1 MQNADRPS
9 WDEGRQWQAAV
20 RATARLLRI
29 SSFPEFFNAAAQNLA
44 RLLDAGGAALIVM
57 ERPDRLRYKLFHG
70 LERLNETPIAKFSFP
85 VDQGTVG
92 HVLSTGTYLFTPDY
106 PASANSM
113 PEFVSAGLRANLV
126 LPLPG
131 ANGAAGAIAIAWLDE
146 APASLTPAM
155 LAIAELFAAL
165 LGSAVHREGL
175 ERQLRD
181 HSLTDPLTG
190 LPNRRMLMLR
200 LEEAQRRACRNKTLM
215 ALAVLD
221 LDGFKKVNDRLGHHA
236 GDQCLLL
243 TANVIR
249 GAIREIDLAARLGG
263 DEFVIIFEDLRSV
276 AQVAAIL
283 QRVVDAVAEQGRN
296 SPHGGAVTASLGV
309 TIYPMD
315 FAEPEILLR
324 NADQAMYTAKRAG
337 GNQVH
342 IRASEPAAPPSCS
355 RCRELSETG
364 GQAQRFR

>member
-20 RATARLLRI
+20 RATTRLLRI
-29 SSFPEFFNAAAQNLA
+29 CSFPELFNAAAQNLA
-44 RLLDAGGAALIVM
+44 ELLDADGAALIVT
-57 ERPDRLRYKLFHG
+57 EGPDCFRYRLFHG
-70 LERLNETPIAKFSFP
+70 LERLNQTPIVKFRFP
-85 VDQGTVG
+85 ADQGTVG
-92 HVLSTGTYLFTPDY
+92 HVLTTGRYLFTPNY
-106 PASANSM
+106 PDSANSM

-131 ANGAAGAIAIAWLDE
+131 PNGVIGAIAIAWLHR
-146 APASLTPAM
+146 APESLTPIM

-165 LGSAVHREGL
+165 IGSAVYRERL
-175 ERQLRD
+175 ERQLHD

-200 LEEAQRRACRNKTLM
+200 LGEAQRRACRNQTLM
-215 ALAVLD
+215 ALAVID
-221 LDGFKKVNDRLGHHA
+221 LDRFKEVNDCLGHQA

-243 TANVIR
+243 AANAIR

-276 AQVAAIL
+276 PQVAGIL
-283 QRVVDAVAEQGRN
+283 QRVVDAVAEQGRS
-296 SPHGGAVTASLGV
+296 SPHGRVVTASLGA

-315 FAEPEILLR
+315 FAGPEILLK

-337 GNQVH
+337 GNQVYL
-342 IRASEPAAPPSCS
+342 RTLKPTAPPSFS
-355 RCRELSETG
+355 HFRKSSEIDR
-364 GQAQRFR
+364 QLQRF